1 MTTTT
6 ETRSSSHLIAPTTPG
21 IPRLP
26 HIPES
31 WDIELTSKQQGA
43 NLRHV
48 ALWIVERDLGNFY
61 MYAFHLK
68 ADYAGSFEGSA
79 DRSSYRGLTPSNC
92 GSVHCIAGFA
102 QLMCG
107 ELGFTTD
114 PITAGERLL
123 GPEARLH
130 FYDSNED
137 GLAFLKEV
145 IARG

>member
-1 MTTTT
+1 MTTFT

-31 WDIELTSKQQGA
+31 WDIELTSKQQGE

-79 DRSSYRGLTPSNC
+79 DRSSYRGLTP
-92 GSVHCIAGFA
+92 
-102 QLMCG
+102 
-107 ELGFTTD
+107 
-114 PITAGERLL
+114 
-123 GPEARLH
+123 
-130 FYDSNED
+130 
-137 GLAFLKEV
+137 K
-145 IARG
+145 